1 MKYSVVYN
9 SDITPASVITTQDLK
24 LFLRVD
30 HSEEDTLIEALRLAA
45 INYIE
50 QYCNVRLGQVTAT
63 MHLDKFPLNWEVP
76 INPVQSVDSITYTQA
91 PGVEVTLSTSN
102 YYVDTNRKPA
112 RIAVIN
118 TPSVYDYTFNG
129 VTINLT
135 LGYNES
141 EVPAPIVHAI
151 RLLVGHYYEQR
162 QESISGTIITNIPSG
177 IHSLL
182 NPYRVI
188 SDR

>member
-1 MKYSVVYN
+1 MKYSLEYT
-9 SDITPASVITTQDLK
+9 SSITAADVISTADLK

-45 INYIE
+45 IQYIE
-50 QYCNVRLGQVTAT
+50 NYCNLKLGSVSAV
-63 MHLDKFPLNWEVP
+63 MYMDKFPVSWEIP
-76 INPVQSVDSITYTQA
+76 TAPVTAVTSITYNTSA
-91 PGVEVTLSTSN
+91 VDVVTLDTGN
-102 YYVDTNRKPA
+102 YFVDLKRKPA
-112 RIAVIN
+112 RISVIN
-118 TPSVYDYTFNG
+118 VPSVYDYVYGG
-129 VTINLT
+129 VQIYLTI
-135 LGYNES
+135 GYEEAN
-141 EVPAPIVHAI
+141 VPEAILHAI

>member
-1 MKYSVVYN
+1 MKYSLVYN
-9 SDITPASVITTQDLK
+9 SEITAADVISTAALK

-45 INYIE
+45 I
-50 QYCNVRLGQVTAT
+50 QYCENYTNLKLGRVTAT
-63 MHLDKFPLNWEVP
+63 MYLDKFPVMWEVP
-76 INPVQSVDSITYTQA
+76 VAPVVSVDSITYNVSKATQ
-91 PGVEVTLSTSN
+91 VTLDTDN
-102 YYVDTNRKPA
+102 YFTDTNRKPA
-112 RIAVIN
+112 RISVISI
-118 TPSVYDYTFNG
+118 PDVYDYVYSG
-129 VTINLT
+129 VQVNLT
-135 LGYNES
+135 LGYEES
-141 EVPAPIVHAI
+141 AVPEAIIAAI

-162 QESISGTIITNIPSG
+162 QETISGTIIANIPSG